1 MAEKK
6 AKKPEWVPN
15 SGGDEFASY
24 LVEVV
29 TEETGEGNSTKATP
43 VSQLPRRRR
52 LTVDDYIKGV
62 LSKDRT
68 IIAQTITLVE
78 SNNPN
83 HMETAQLVL
92 KELLPYT
99 GKSIRVGITGVPGA
113 GKSTLIEV
121 LGSKLCEQGNT
132 VAVLAVDPSSTITR
146 GSILGDKT
154 RMEYLSRHPN
164 AFIRPTASGG
174 TLGGVNRKSR
184 ETMLVCEAAGFDVIL
199 IETVGVG
206 QSEVTV
212 RSMVD
217 FFLLVM
223 LTGAGDELQGIK
235 KGVMELVDAI
245 LVNKADGENKQ
256 RALGAK
262 VEFNRILHYLQPFTD
277 GWTPNAYTC
286 SALTGEGIGEIWKVI
301 QEFSIVTR
309 ESGVFMGRR
318 RKQTINWMYTMVEDA
333 LRTSF
338 YRHPTVSSI
347 IPMMEEAVGNGK
359 VSATMAANQ
368 LLRTFED
375 QFTNGVMQEGAP
387 FAKGS
392 LIVYE

>member
-1 MAEKK
+1 MMKKK
-6 AKKPEWVPN
+6 AKKPEWVPD
-15 SGGDEFASY
+15 SGGDQFASHV
-24 LVEVV
+24 VEGI
-29 TEETGEGNSTKATP
+29 TEKLDVGACVIGAPISP
-43 VSQLPRRRR
+43 LSRRRR
-52 LTVDDYIKGV
+52 LTVDDYVQGV
-62 LSKDRT
+62 LSKNRT

-83 HMETAQLVL
+83 HMETAQQVL

-99 GKSIRVGITGVPGA
+99 GNSIRVGITGVPGA
-113 GKSTLIEV
+113 GKSTIIEA
-121 LGSKLCEQGNT
+121 LGSMLCGQGNN

-154 RMEYLSRHPN
+154 RMESLSRHPN

-184 ETMLVCEAAGFDVIL
+184 ETMLICEAAGFDIIL

-262 VEFNRILHYLQPFTD
+262 AEFNRILHYLQPITE
-277 GWTPNAYTC
+277 GWTPKAYIG
-286 SALTGEGIGEIWKVI
+286 SALTGEGIDEMWQVI
-301 QEFSIVTR
+301 QDFNYETR
-309 ESGVFMGRR
+309 NSGVFTNRR
-318 RKQTINWMYTMVEDA
+318 RKQTIDWMYTMVEEA

-338 YRHPTVSSI
+338 FYHPEVSSI
-347 IPMMEEAVGNGK
+347 IPMMEKEVGNGEI
-359 VSATMAANQ
+359 SATMAAKQ

-375 QFTNGVMQEGAP
+375 Q
-387 FAKGS
+387 
-392 LIVYE
+392 

>member
-1 MAEKK
+1 MMEKK
-6 AKKPEWVPN
+6 AKKPEWVPD
-15 SGGDEFASY
+15 SGGDEFASHVIEGITEK
-24 LVEVV
+24 LEVGAS
-29 TEETGEGNSTKATP
+29 EIGAPISP
-43 VSQLPRRRR
+43 LPRRRQ
-52 LTVDDYIKGV
+52 LSADDYVQGV
-62 LSKDRT
+62 LSKNRT

-78 SNNPN
+78 SNNTN
-83 HMETAQLVL
+83 HMEMAQQVL

-99 GKSIRVGITGVPGA
+99 GNSIRVGITGVPGA
-113 GKSTLIEV
+113 GKSTIIEA
-121 LGSKLCEQGNT
+121 LGSMLCDKGNT

-154 RMEYLSRHPN
+154 RMDGLSRHPN

-184 ETMLVCEAAGFDVIL
+184 ETMLICEAAGFDIIL

-256 RALGAK
+256 RALGATA
-262 VEFNRILHYLQPFTD
+262 EFNRILHYLHPITE
-277 GWTPNAYTC
+277 GWTPKAYTC
-286 SALTGEGIGEIWKVI
+286 SALTGEGIDEMWQVI
-301 QEFSIVTR
+301 QNFNSVTR
-309 ESGVFMGRR
+309 NSGVFMNRR
-318 RKQTINWMYTMVEDA
+318 RKQTIDWMYTMVEDA

-338 YRHPTVSSI
+338 FHHPEVSSI
-347 IPMMEEAVGNGK
+347 ISMMEKAVGNGEI
-359 VSATMAANQ
+359 SATMAAKQ
-368 LLRTFED
+368 LLRTYED
-375 QFTNGVMQEGAP
+375 H
-387 FAKGS
+387 
-392 LIVYE
+392 